1 MAGEFSVDQ
10 FLSPNCDQV
19 AALYAGV
26 DAVYLPLYVYAG
38 DPGEVQARFRGGDDC
53 RDGLPDHSMVL
64 HPFPNRH
71 EFLQC
76 HIRYAGRFAVVV
88 GVVAVE
94 LECRVV
100 GDGIVLY
107 FPEQAFHVQERVVRG
122 YGLDGDVGM
131 CIENHEVRGSGV
143 RERRGWSEFRDD

>member
-1 MAGEFSVDQ
+1 MDV
-10 FLSPNCDQV
+10 
-19 AALYAGV
+19 
-26 DAVYLPLYVYAG
+26 VYFPVYVHAS

-53 RDGLPDHSMVL
+53 RDGLPDHSVVL
-64 HPFPNRH
+64 YPFPDRH

-76 HIRYAGRFAVVV
+76 HIRYVGRVAIVA

-100 GDGIVLY
+100 GYGVVLY

-122 YGLDGDVGM
+122 YGLDGDFGVRA
-131 CIENHEVRGSGV
+131 ENHEVRG
-143 RERRGWSEFRDD
+143 